1 MFVHHTLKNQAVMKK
16 KLFYLAAVTAT
27 VLIACTTAQINQ
39 VTKDLNNMT
48 TGGGGGNK
56 LTNDEVIQGL
66 KEALNVGT
74 NNSTGSA
81 SKVDGFFKNPK
92 IFIPFPPDAIKVKEK
107 MEQLGFKDK
116 VDKVVLTLNR
126 GAEEA
131 AKGAAPIFLDAIKT
145 MSIADGFSILKGGDG
160 AATNYL
166 KQKTSSPL
174 HDKFKP
180 VVKDALSKVQLTNY
194 WNPVITTY
202 NKIPG
207 VQQQNPDLDEYVTQ
221 RGMSGL
227 FSLIYDEENKI
238 RKDPVARVSD
248 ILKKVFAQAQ

>member
-1 MFVHHTLKNQAVMKK
+1 MKQR
-16 KLFYLAAVTAT
+16 LFYLSAVLMSI
-27 VLIACTTAQINQ
+27 LIACTTAQINQ
-39 VTKDLNNMT
+39 VTKDLNLGG
-48 TGGGGGNK
+48 TGGGPPK

-66 KEALNVGT
+66 REALSVGT
-74 NNSTGSA
+74 NNSSSGA

-116 VDKVVLTLNR
+116 VDKVILTLNR

-131 AKGAAPIFLDAIKT
+131 AKGAAPIFLDAIKAMT
-145 MSIADGFSILKGGDG
+145 IGDGFAILKGGDG
-160 AATNYL
+160 VATNYL
-166 KQKTSSPL
+166 KDKTTSPL

-207 VQQQNPDLDEYVTQ
+207 VQQQNPDLDEYVTG
-221 RGMSGL
+221 RGMTGL
-227 FSLIYDEENKI
+227 FTLISDEENKI

-248 ILKKVFAQAQ
+248 ILKKVVGSQY

>member
-1 MFVHHTLKNQAVMKK
+1 MKK
-16 KLFYLAAVTAT
+16 KLTYLSVFALTC
-27 VLIACTTAQINQ
+27 LIACTTAQMNEI
-39 VTKDLNNMT
+39 TKDINTVTNQN
-48 TGGGGGNK
+48 GGGGNK
-56 LTNDEVIQGL
+56 LTNEQVIQGL

-107 MEQLGFKDK
+107 LEQLGMKDK

-131 AKGAAPIFLDAIKT
+131 AKGAAPIFLDAIKG
-145 MSIADGFSILKGGDG
+145 MSIGDGFAILKGGDN

-166 KQKTSSPL
+166 KEHTSVAL
-174 HDKFKP
+174 HDKFMP

-194 WNPVITTY
+194 WNPVISTY

-207 VQQQNPDLDEYVTQ
+207 VQQQNPDLNEYVTQ
-221 RGMSGL
+221 RGMQGL
-227 FSLIYDEENKI
+227 FTLISDEELKI

-248 ILKKVFAQAQ
+248 ILKKVFGSQY